1 VQTVRVTE
9 LARQEPD
16 AALFAISDEYK
27 LFKETVQR
35 LPAQGSGEPD
45 GALGTNMGGT
55 PGLLSAGIAQA
66 GIDGVTAPVAST
78 ARNPLTAKKRAR
90 PRSMESLF

>member
-55 PGLLSAGIAQA
+55 PGCCRPESHKLASMALQR
-66 GIDGVTAPVAST
+66 PVAST